1 MSSDESLLRSST
13 TMAIGTVVS
22 RVTGL
27 IRGLL
32 TVALLG
38 TALLGDVF
46 NVANTMPNILYN
58 LIVGGALTAV
68 FVPQL
73 VRAMRDSDGGSAFVS
88 RLVTATTV
96 ILGALTVLS
105 IFAAPLFVRIFA
117 SSYVGRPEFQLT
129 TLIMRYCLPQVFFIG
144 LYALLSQITNAKGKF
159 GPMMWAPV
167 ANNLVGIAVIGY
179 FLARA
184 PHWSVATISHREATW
199 LGVGTTLGYV
209 IQFAVLVPVVIK
221 TRVKIHIRFDWRDPE
236 LRKSWH
242 LASWTI
248 IFAAISQLGYLI
260 TVNLS
265 SSAAVHAE
273 KLGITTGVG
282 FTPYSNAYFIMLLPH
297 SVITI
302 SLVTALLPHLSDL
315 AIDKKFDA
323 VHDQL
328 VRAIRLVG
336 IFTVP
341 SACALILFGTLI
353 TRTLFFGI
361 SNADAQYIGFVLAGF
376 ALGLMPM
383 SINLIALR
391 GLNAFE
397 NVKLQVLSNF
407 VMNLLGGV
415 IAVLVAITL
424 NPRWVTVGLAGA
436 LSLSYFIGA
445 WTTLRLL
452 HRYNVRIR
460 VGEVAG
466 LYLRL
471 AGIFLFIAIPLRLAL
486 RFIPGGNTV
495 HLLVVLVV
503 AGLGYLG
510 AARIFKIDE
519 VGSAFNLL
527 LRRA

>member
-1 MSSDESLLRSST
+1 MSTDESLLKSST
-13 TMAIGTVVS
+13 AMAIGTVAS

-96 ILGALTVLS
+96 ILGLLTILS
-105 IFAAPLFVRIFA
+105 IFAAPLFVRVFA

-179 FLARA
+179 FLARS
-184 PHWSVATISHREATW
+184 PDWSVTTISHREATL
-199 LGVGTTLGYV
+199 LGIGTTLGYV
-209 IQFAVLVPVVIK
+209 IQFAVLVPVVMK
-221 TRVKIHIRFDWRDPE
+221 TRIKIKARFDWKDPE

-248 IFAAISQLGYLI
+248 LFAAISQLGYLI

-273 KLGITTGVG
+273 KVGITTGVG

-315 AIDKKFDA
+315 AIDKKFTE

-341 SACALILFGTLI
+341 S
-353 TRTLFFGI
+353 
-361 SNADAQYIGFVLAGF
+361 ADAQYIGFVLAGF

-383 SINLIALR
+383 SVNLIALR

-407 VMNLLGGV
+407 IMNVLGSV
-415 IAVLVAITL
+415 AAIALAMTL
-424 NPRWVTVGLAGA
+424 SPKWVTVGLAGA

-445 WTTLRLL
+445 WTTVRLL
-452 HRYNVRIR
+452 RRYGIFIKLS
-460 VGEVAG
+460 EISG

-471 AGIFLFIAIPLRLAL
+471 AGIFLVIALPLRLAL
-486 RFIPGGNTV
+486 RFIPGGNTL
-495 HLLVVLVV
+495 HLVVVLVI
-503 AGLGYLG
+503 AGLGYVG
-510 AARIFKIDE
+510 AARVFKIEE
-519 VGSAFNLL
+519 VGSAFKLL
-527 LRRA
+527 LRR

>member
-1 MSSDESLLRSST
+1 MSHDAALLKSST
-13 TMAIGTVVS
+13 AMAIGTVAS

-46 NVANTMPNILYN
+46 NVANTMPNVLYN

-88 RLVTATTV
+88 RLITATTV
-96 ILGALTVLS
+96 ILGLITIVS
-105 IFAAPLFVRIFA
+105 VFAAPLFVRAFA

-129 TLIMRYCLPQVFFIG
+129 TLIMRYCLPQIFFIG

-167 ANNLVGIAVIGY
+167 ANNLVGIAVVSY
-179 FLARA
+179 FLIRA
-184 PHWSVATISHREATW
+184 PQWSVSTISHNEAMW
-199 LGVGTTLGYV
+199 LGIGTTAGYV
-209 IQFAVLVPVVIK
+209 IQFAVLIPVVMK
-221 TRVKIHIRFDWRDPE
+221 TRIKIRARFDWRDPE

-248 IFAAISQLGYLI
+248 ASAAISQLSYLI
-260 TVNLS
+260 TVNLA
-265 SSAAVHAE
+265 SSAAVNAE
-273 KLGITTGVG
+273 KAGITTGVG
-282 FTPYSNAYFIMLLPH
+282 FTPYSNAFYIMLLPH

-315 AIDKKFDA
+315 AIDKKFKD

-341 SACALILFGTLI
+341 SAFALILFGPVI
-353 TRTLFFGI
+353 TRALFFGI
-361 SNADAQYIGFVLAGF
+361 SNADARYIGLVLGGF

-397 NVKLQVLSNF
+397 NVKLQLLSNLIMNVFAGVLS
-407 VMNLLGGV
+407 VAL
-415 IAVLVAITL
+415 AITL
-424 NPRWVTVGLAGA
+424 HPRWVTVGLASA
-436 LSLSYFIGA
+436 LTLSYFIGA
-445 WTTLRLL
+445 FTTIRLL
-452 HRYNVRIR
+452 HRYNIFIH
-460 VGEVAG
+460 VGEIAG
-466 LYLRL
+466 LYARL
-471 AGIFLFIAIPLRLAL
+471 AGIFLVIALPLRLTL
-486 RFIPGGNTV
+486 RFIPGGNTL
-495 HLLVVLVV
+495 HLVAVLLI

-510 AARIFKIDE
+510 MARVFKIEE
-519 VGSAFNLL
+519 VESAFKLL
-527 LRRA
+527 LRR

>member
-1 MSSDESLLRSST
+1 MSTDESLLRSST
-13 TMAIGTVVS
+13 AMAIGTVAS

-96 ILGALTVLS
+96 ILGILTIVS
-105 IFAAPLFVRIFA
+105 VFAAPLFVRIFA

-167 ANNLVGIAVIGY
+167 ANNIVGIAVVSY

-184 PHWSVATISHREATW
+184 PHWNVATISHNEATW

-209 IQFAVLVPVVIK
+209 IQFAVLIPVVMK
-221 TRVKIHIRFDWRDPE
+221 TRIKIKARFDWRDPE

-248 IFAAISQLGYLI
+248 LFAAVSQLGYLI

-315 AIDKKFDA
+315 AIDKKFSQ

-341 SACALILFGTLI
+341 SACALVLFGTLI

-361 SNADAQYIGFVLAGF
+361 SNADAQYIGFVLAAF

-383 SINLIALR
+383 SVNLIALR

-407 VMNLLGGV
+407 IMNVLGSV
-415 IAVLVAITL
+415 VAIVLAITL
-424 NPRWVTVGLAGA
+424 NPKWVTVGLAGS

-445 WTTLRLL
+445 WTTIRLL
-452 HRYNVRIR
+452 HRYNIRIHL
-460 VGEVAG
+460 GEIAG

-471 AGIFLFIAIPLRLAL
+471 AGIFLVIALPLRVAL

-495 HLLVVLVV
+495 HLLVVLAI
-503 AGLGYLG
+503 AGLGYIG
-510 AARIFKIDE
+510 AARVFKIEE
-519 VGSAFNLL
+519 VGSAFKLL
-527 LRRA
+527 LRR